1 MQKGIGTERNIKSVC
16 SIMKTHLGGGP
27 GMSREMTQRQID
39 EEKLKVLSEHVRLL
53 EEKIQIHET
62 KESCQNDTFKKLL
75 ELTSGENPNQSHFDE
90 HQGYLDILVKNMND
104 TENKLTE
111 LNNQLAELK
120 GPHPVFEVTL
130 KLRPWTIF
138 RFSLE
143 YNIFLKSNFKS
154 ILIYKKNSETIIL
167 GFGNLKI
174 EEKRP
179 KNLIS
184 EYAP

>member
-120 GPHPVFEVTL
+120 GPHPVFEVIP
-130 KLRPWTIF
+130 KPF
-138 RFSLE
+138 RYTDPEVSA
-143 YNIFLKSNFKS
+143 
-154 ILIYKKNSETIIL
+154 KKGGKKGGKDRQTRGKKGGKERKDRKTRGKKTTRRRS
-167 GFGNLKI
+167 K
-174 EEKRP
+174 
-179 KNLIS
+179 
-184 EYAP
+184 